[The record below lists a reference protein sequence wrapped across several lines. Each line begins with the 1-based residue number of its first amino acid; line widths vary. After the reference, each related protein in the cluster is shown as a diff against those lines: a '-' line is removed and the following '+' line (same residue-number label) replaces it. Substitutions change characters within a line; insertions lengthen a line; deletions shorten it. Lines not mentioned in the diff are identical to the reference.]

1 MTLGFM
7 IGISYFNDK
16 SYIYL
21 RCEFNKEVYMIYL
34 DNAATSFPK
43 PSEVYEEVLNC
54 MKNYC
59 ANPGR
64 GSHDMSVKS
73 ALKIMDTRE
82 AICELFNISSPFNLI
97 FTSNATESLNIA
109 IKGALKRGD
118 HVISTVIEHN
128 SVLRPLHSLS
138 ESGVEITLVGVD
150 KAGSVNPKDIKSE
163 IKENTK
169 MIIINHASNVL
180 GSIQDI
186 KSIGRLSNENGII
199 FMVDASQSAGV
210 IPIDVENDHIDL
222 LAFPG
227 HKGLLGPQG
236 TGGLF
241 IRDGIKLKNFKEG
254 GTGSNSHF
262 MVQPDFIPDQFESGT
277 LNTPGIAGL
286 CEGIKFIKRV
296 GIDTIG
302 KREEEL
308 LSHLLEELKKLSYVK
323 IYGSNS
329 TKQRS
334 AVLSFNIDG
343 IDASTVGE
351 QLDEG
356 GIAVRTGYHCAPLI
370 HDVIGTE
377 CTGTVR
383 VSPGYFNTFREI
395 EKLVE
400 AITMIYR
407 VK

>member
-1 MTLGFM
+1 
-7 IGISYFNDK
+7 
-16 SYIYL
+16 
-21 RCEFNKEVYMIYL
+21 MIYL

-43 PSEVYEEVLNC
+43 PEEVYEEVLNC
-54 MKNYC
+54 MKNYG

-64 GSHDMSVKS
+64 GSHSMAVT
-73 ALKIMDTRE
+73 AGLKIMETRAE
-82 AICELFNISSPFNLI
+82 ICELFNILNPFDLI
-97 FTSNATESLNIA
+97 FTSNATESLNIG
-109 IKGALKRGD
+109 IKGALRKGD

-128 SVLRPLHSLS
+128 SVLRPLNSMS
-138 ESGVEITLVGVD
+138 KKGVEVTLIGVD
-150 KAGSVNPKDIKSE
+150 KAGYLNINDIQKE

-186 KSIGRLSNENGII
+186 ERIGAIAKKYGIL

-210 IPIDVENDHIDL
+210 VQIDVEKSSIDL

-241 IRDGIKLKNFKEG
+241 IRQGIKLKNFKEG

-286 CEGIKFIKRV
+286 CEGLKFIKKV
-296 GIDTIG
+296 GISAI
-302 KREEEL
+302 RNHEQEL
-308 LSHLLEELKKLSYVK
+308 LFFLLEEMKKLDYVK
-323 IYGSNS
+323 IYGNHSV
-329 TKQRS
+329 KQRS
-334 AVLSFNIDG
+334 AVFSFNIDG

-351 QLDEG
+351 QLNES
-356 GIAVRTGYHCAPLI
+356 GIYVRTGYHCAPLI

-377 CTGTVR
+377 YAGTVR
-383 VSPGYFNTFREI
+383 VSPGFFSTIKDIETLIDSVKEI
-395 EKLVE
+395 YKS
-400 AITMIYR
+400 
-407 VK
+407 K

>member
-1 MTLGFM
+1 
-7 IGISYFNDK
+7 
-16 SYIYL
+16 
-21 RCEFNKEVYMIYL
+21 MIYL

-43 PSEVYEEVLNC
+43 PSEVYDQVLNC

-73 ALKIMDTRE
+73 ALKIMEARE
-82 AICELFNISSPFNLI
+82 EICELFNIPSPLNLI
-97 FTSNATESLNIA
+97 FTSNATEALNIS

-128 SVLRPLHSLS
+128 SVLRPLHSLF
-138 ESGVEITLVGVD
+138 EDGVEVTLVGVD
-150 KAGSVNPKDIKSE
+150 KSGYINFNDIKKE
-163 IKENTK
+163 IKKNTK
-169 MIIINHASNVL
+169 MIIINHTSNVL
-180 GSIQDI
+180 GTIQDI
-186 KSIGRLSNENGII
+186 KSIGRLSKENGII

-227 HKGLLGPQG
+227 HKGLFGPQG

-241 IRDGIKLKNFKEG
+241 IRDGIKLRNFKEG

-262 MVQPDFIPDQFESGT
+262 MVQPDFVPDQFESGT

-286 CEGIKFIKRV
+286 CEGVKFIKR
-296 GIDTIG
+296 IG
-302 KREEEL
+302 LDNIRKYEEEL
-308 LSHLLEELKKLSYVK
+308 LWYLLEEIKKLSYVK
-323 IYGSNS
+323 IYGSDS
-329 TKQRS
+329 EKQRS
-334 AVLSFNIDG
+334 AVISLNVDG
-343 IDASTVGE
+343 IDASIVGE
-351 QLDEG
+351 QLNER

-377 CTGTVR
+377 YAGTVR
-383 VSPGYFNTFREI
+383 VSPGYFNTFEDI

-400 AITMIYR
+400 AIIMIYR
-407 VK
+407 LK

>member
-1 MTLGFM
+1 
-7 IGISYFNDK
+7 
-16 SYIYL
+16 
-21 RCEFNKEVYMIYL
+21 MIYL

-54 MKNYC
+54 MKNYG

-64 GSHDMSVKS
+64 GSHDMAVKS
-73 ALKIMDTRE
+73 ALKIMDTR
-82 AICELFNISSPFNLI
+82 ALICELFNMPSPFNLI

-109 IKGALKRGD
+109 IKGVLKRGD

-138 ESGVEITLVGVD
+138 KSGIEITLVGVD
-150 KAGSVNPKDIKSE
+150 KAGYVNSNDIKKE

-186 KSIGRLSNENGII
+186 ESIGKFSKENGIV

-210 IPIDVENDHIDL
+210 VPIDVENAHIDL
-222 LAFPG
+222 LAFSG

-241 IRDGIKLKNFKEG
+241 IREGIKLKNFKEG

-286 CEGIKFIKRV
+286 CEGIKFIKRI
-296 GIDTIG
+296 GIDNIQ
-302 KREEEL
+302 KCEEKL

-323 IYGSNS
+323 IYGNNS
-329 TKQRS
+329 IKQRS

-351 QLDEG
+351 QLNED

-370 HDVIGTE
+370 HEVIGTE
-377 CTGTVR
+377 YAGTVR
-383 VSPGYFNTFREI
+383 VSPGYFNTFEEI
-395 EKLVE
+395 EKLVK
-400 AITMIYR
+400 AIIRIYK
-407 VK
+407 VG

>member
-1 MTLGFM
+1 
-7 IGISYFNDK
+7 
-16 SYIYL
+16 
-21 RCEFNKEVYMIYL
+21 MIYL

-43 PSEVYEEVLNC
+43 PSEVYDQVLNC

-73 ALKIMDTRE
+73 ALKIMEARE
-82 AICELFNISSPFNLI
+82 EICELFNIPSPLNLI
-97 FTSNATESLNIA
+97 FTSNATEALNIS

-128 SVLRPLHSLS
+128 SVLRPLHSLF
-138 ESGVEITLVGVD
+138 EDGVEVTLVGVD
-150 KAGSVNPKDIKSE
+150 KSGYINFNDIKKE
-163 IKENTK
+163 IKKNTK
-169 MIIINHASNVL
+169 MIIINHTSNVL
-180 GSIQDI
+180 GTIQDI
-186 KSIGRLSNENGII
+186 KSIGRLSKENGII

-227 HKGLLGPQG
+227 HKGLFGPQG

-241 IRDGIKLKNFKEG
+241 IRDGIKLRNFKEG

-262 MVQPDFIPDQFESGT
+262 MVQPDFVPDQFESGT

-286 CEGIKFIKRV
+286 CEGVKFIKR
-296 GIDTIG
+296 IG
-302 KREEEL
+302 LDNIRKYEEEL
-308 LSHLLEELKKLSYVK
+308 LWYLLEQIKKLSYVK
-323 IYGSNS
+323 IYGSDCK
-329 TKQRS
+329 KQRS
-334 AVLSFNIDG
+334 AVISLNVDG
-343 IDASTVGE
+343 IDASIVGE
-351 QLDEG
+351 QLNER

-377 CTGTVR
+377 YAGTVR
-383 VSPGYFNTFREI
+383 VSPGYFNTFEDI

-400 AITMIYR
+400 AIIMIYR
-407 VK
+407 LK

>member
-1 MTLGFM
+1 
-7 IGISYFNDK
+7 
-16 SYIYL
+16 
-21 RCEFNKEVYMIYL
+21 MIYL

-54 MKNYC
+54 IKNYG

-64 GSHDMSVKS
+64 CSHDMAVKS
-73 ALKIMDTRE
+73 ALKIMETRVG
-82 AICELFNISSPFNLI
+82 ICELFSIPSPLNLI
-97 FTSNATESLNIA
+97 FTSNATEALNIA

-138 ESGVEITLVGVD
+138 KSGVEITLVGVD
-150 KAGSVNPKDIKSE
+150 KAGYVNSNDIKKE

-169 MIIINHASNVL
+169 IIIINHASNVL

-186 KSIGRLSNENGII
+186 EGIGKFSKENGIV

-210 IPIDVENDHIDL
+210 IPIDVENAHIDL
-222 LAFPG
+222 LAFSG

-241 IRDGIKLKNFKEG
+241 IREGIKLKNFKEG

-286 CEGIKFIKRV
+286 CEGIKFIKRI
-296 GIDTIG
+296 GIDNIQ
-302 KREEEL
+302 KCEEEL
-308 LSHLLEELKKLSYVK
+308 LSHILEELKKLSYVK
-323 IYGSNS
+323 IYGNNS
-329 TKQRS
+329 IKQRS

-351 QLDEG
+351 QLNEY

-370 HDVIGTE
+370 HEVIGTE
-377 CTGTVR
+377 YAGTVR
-383 VSPGYFNTFREI
+383 VSPGYFNTFEDI
-395 EKLVE
+395 EKLVK
-400 AITMIYR
+400 AIIRIYK
-407 VK
+407 VG